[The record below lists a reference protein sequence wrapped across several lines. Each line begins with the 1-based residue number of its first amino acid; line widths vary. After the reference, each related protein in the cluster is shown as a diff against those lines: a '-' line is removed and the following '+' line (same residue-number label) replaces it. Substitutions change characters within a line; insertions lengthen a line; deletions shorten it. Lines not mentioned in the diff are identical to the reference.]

1 MRECARR
8 GCQNQVKKAT
18 NKYCSRGCCAIDP
31 ERNERLRE
39 ASRRRILPMVSQLEL
54 KIWEAEE
61 ASLEPSY
68 ADAEGLPSGLRRLT
82 VTANR

>member
-18 NKYCSRGCCAIDP
+18 NKYCSRACCAIDP

-39 ASRRRILPMVSQLEL
+39 ASRRRILPMVRQLEL
-54 KIWEAEE
+54 RIWEAEE
-61 ASLEPSY
+61 ASLEPAY
-68 ADAEGLPSGLRRLT
+68 ADVEGVPSGLRRLT
-82 VTANR
+82 VTAPR